1 MSLIH
6 NHDFKWYLVR
16 DNFLTPEE
24 CESQIQ
30 HINDKVD
37 EDEFVWGSL
46 HNCKN
51 VVTEDKDI
59 LDKIWKI
66 AKLSN
71 QLVFKFHIDSIQH
84 SCIKLYPI
92 ENFKDINSRLGA
104 GTLFHSDYAAGEG
117 KVVNTTTK
125 MSCVIFLN
133 DEFEG
138 GEFEIHTSEKQVIE
152 LKKRDIILFHA
163 DTPHRVKPIT
173 SGVRHSLV
181 GWVQGPAYK

>member
-24 CESQIQ
+24 CESQMQ

-51 VVTEDKDI
+51 VVTEDKNV
-59 LDKIWKI
+59 LDKKIWKI

-71 QLVFKFHIDSIQH
+71 QLVFKFDIDSIQH

-92 ENFKDINSRLGA
+92 ENFKDINSRLGSRNIIP
-104 GTLFHSDYAAGEG
+104 LRLCSRRR
-117 KVVNTTTK
+117 
-125 MSCVIFLN
+125 
-133 DEFEG
+133 
-138 GEFEIHTSEKQVIE
+138 
-152 LKKRDIILFHA
+152 KR
-163 DTPHRVKPIT
+163 
-173 SGVRHSLV
+173 
-181 GWVQGPAYK
+181 

>member
-16 DNFLTPEE
+16 DNFLSTEE
-24 CESQIQ
+24 CQSQIQ

-37 EDEFVWGSL
+37 KDEFVWGSL

-51 VVTEDKDI
+51 VVTEDKNV

-71 QLVFKFHIDSIQH
+71 QLVFKFDIDSIQH

-138 GEFEIHTSEKQVIE
+138 GGLQIWNDKIEAKKGRIVI
-152 LKKRDIILFHA
+152 FPSFA
-163 DTPHRVKPIT
+163 AHRVLEFDKKDRYTMIT
-173 SGVRHSLV
+173 FIKGNTF
-181 GWVQGPAYK
+181 K

>member
-37 EDEFVWGSL
+37 KDEFVWGSL

-51 VVTEDKDI
+51 VETEDKNV
-59 LDKIWKI
+59 LNKIWKI

-71 QLVFKFHIDSIQH
+71 QLVFKFDIDSIQH

-104 GTLFHSDYAAGEG
+104 GTLFHSDS
-117 KVVNTTTK
+117 K
-125 MSCVIFLN
+125 
-133 DEFEG
+133 
-138 GEFEIHTSEKQVIE
+138 
-152 LKKRDIILFHA
+152 
-163 DTPHRVKPIT
+163 
-173 SGVRHSLV
+173 
-181 GWVQGPAYK
+181 

>member
-24 CESQIQ
+24 CESQMQ

-51 VVTEDKDI
+51 VVTEDKNV

-71 QLVFKFHIDSIQH
+71 QLVFKFDIDSIQH

-104 GTLFHSDYAAGEG
+104 GTLFHSDYAAGDG
-117 KVVNTTTK
+117 K
-125 MSCVIFLN
+125 
-133 DEFEG
+133 
-138 GEFEIHTSEKQVIE
+138 
-152 LKKRDIILFHA
+152 
-163 DTPHRVKPIT
+163 
-173 SGVRHSLV
+173 
-181 GWVQGPAYK
+181 